1 MYMRILIILL
11 LISIGNNFA
20 QDKAQNYNP
29 SSRLF
34 IDLGAGILVIPVE
47 CKSNDPSF
55 YCSAGYNFIRN
66 LGLLIEIGYSPGFG
80 KSNWVVPDHPEATID
95 KPNTTTFNLNL
106 NIQMKSSS
114 KTSIFGTI
122 GVGKLDRPTSYRTIK
137 EVNQTFTGKCPG
149 FGKVT
154 GFNFGG
160 GLIIRPFANS
170 ILLRPDLRI
179 FIVPSKTTT
188 TTESGPGWRMTYAE
202 TRDGFLLYRFALAIH
217 FNL

>member
-1 MYMRILIILL
+1 MYMKILL
-11 LISIGNNFA
+11 LLLFTVGTASSQNNPP
-20 QDKAQNYNP
+20 NYDL
-29 SSRLF
+29 SSGLF
-34 IDLGAGILVIPVE
+34 IELGAGILVIPVE

-55 YCSAGYNFIRN
+55 YLSGGYNFIKN
-66 LGLLIEIGYSPGFG
+66 LGLSIEIGYSPGFG

-122 GVGKLDRPTSYRTIK
+122 GVGKLDRPTNYRTIK